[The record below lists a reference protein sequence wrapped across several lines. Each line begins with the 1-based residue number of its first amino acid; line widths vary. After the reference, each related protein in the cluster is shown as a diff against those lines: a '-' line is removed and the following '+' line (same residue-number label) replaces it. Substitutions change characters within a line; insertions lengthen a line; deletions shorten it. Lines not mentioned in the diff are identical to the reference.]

1 MGFRFP
7 KKDTRCTR
15 EVIGFNDTWFLILGI
30 PIIGFWAPIL
40 FFQDSPVKDGWAYYS
55 MVWFFSTI
63 YTASY
68 WLAVRS
74 IMIWKRRRFPRQE
87 ETMKRI
93 VASLLTIIPFFFAF
107 NYIMDIIQVWAGAP
121 GHAKIPHWQ
130 YVVTSA
136 FIIILVS
143 ALYESVYLYNRWKE
157 SLVEQEKLKREFLQ
171 SELEGLKNQVNPHFL
186 FNSLNTLIYLIPE
199 SPERAVE
206 FVQKLAKVYRYVLEI
221 QDKKLIALSEEL
233 NFLNAFTHLLKERF
247 GAGFEVH
254 VQVDEQAYGLQTVP
268 LSLQILVENALK
280 HNVVSV
286 EKPLNIFIEEKNGNL
301 EIRNN
306 LQLREPVGGSTKLG
320 LLNIRNRF
328 AFFSERQVDIRQTA
342 EEFCVTLPL
351 LPQTMETS
359 A

>member
-1 MGFRFP
+1 
-7 KKDTRCTR
+7 
-15 EVIGFNDTWFLILGI
+15 
-30 PIIGFWAPIL
+30 
-40 FFQDSPVKDGWAYYS
+40 
-55 MVWFFSTI
+55 
-63 YTASY
+63 
-68 WLAVRS
+68 
-74 IMIWKRRRFPRQE
+74 
-87 ETMKRI
+87 MKRI
-93 VASLLTIIPFFFAF
+93 VTSLLTIIPFFFAF
-107 NYIMDIIQVWAGAP
+107 NFIMDIIQVWAGAP

-233 NFLNAFTHLLKERF
+233 NFLKAFTHLLKERF

-254 VQVDEQAYGLQTVP
+254 VQVEEQAYGLQIVP

-286 EKPLNIFIEEKNGNL
+286 EKPLHIRIEDKNGFL
-301 EIRNN
+301 EVRNN
-306 LQLREPVGGSTKLG
+306 LQLREPAGGSTKLG

-328 AFFSERQVDIRQTA
+328 AFFSDRQVDIRLTA

-351 LPQTMETS
+351 LPQTLDAS
-359 A
+359 I